1 MDIIVVSARRI
12 ILTAMISAILS
23 LVFQVSA
30 SAALR
35 HAQYANIDYDVVYVR
50 CPRGKEPVRHPALG
64 EDLLNWNGVNDIWL
78 SAANNIYQEPGCDL
92 VLHHSDI
99 NYGGGLPPGD
109 PGREEVLVDCDEND
123 STKPICTVADPN
135 VSFDGRSIIYAK
147 FLDTRTF
154 VGDIRN
160 GFNGLPNAGGWGA
173 APDHQQS
180 FMRIY
185 PNGDSPNGMYAER
198 IAARHLQPFD
208 APALIFRYDLDTNT
222 ETQVSPAPQFWAG
235 RAYPNVGPDWHSN
248 IPVMDTGPFYLPD
261 GRIGFTSNRASG
273 FYRFQL
279 FAMDP
284 DGKNLE
290 LIGYRAMNQQLHPTI
305 LMDGRIMYT
314 SFDAMLQKGQ
324 NNNYSLFTINP
335 DDSNPFI
342 LAGKHDPT
350 AFTYHFAT
358 QLSDGDIVTAI
369 YYDHNNGGMG
379 TLLRFPI
386 DPPGPDFYH
395 KGFIPGV
402 WQSGINMT
410 PFARVGQF
418 RLTPEADSG
427 DAPAQPYTNP
437 IDDWIHPYDGHTVTM
452 HGRFTHPAAAPDNGL
467 LVTYA
472 IGGAS
477 TMGWYGP
484 PLSSVQE
491 RLGKDAGIWLIPLEA
506 HSTRTI
512 GHIADDARIVV
523 DFPQYQE
530 IMARAVVPYSR
541 IYGIAH
547 PDIKPVTSDQGDQ
560 DPRLTAGQPFGLS
573 GAASLYDRE
582 TTSLNGTPWN
592 MQDGGG
598 FRSGRTYMN
607 LETSG
612 ADLAIYNNS
621 EIYGIRVVLPIPNYP
636 DGVSGGTEQSA
647 GQSHY
652 MRILGEFPVRKP
664 DGTPLD
670 AQGNPDTSFIVKI
683 PADTPFLFQT
693 LDKRGMALDIET
705 TSRNVAPGEQ
715 QLCSG
720 CHVHTREG
728 MDPYQSL
735 AKLDTAAPFGDF
747 SGDSAPLFASN
758 DSNGNPV
765 VQPAKDIY
773 SGIVPGVGSRKSFAV
788 DWVNDIAPIIQARC
802 ASCHAEGQPAQQLT
816 GLRLDGTT
824 QTYDLLITN
833 QYTREDGVQINSST
847 KPGDGLTNI
856 DAPGTDRITPRY
868 SCCTVS
874 RWISMD
880 SARSSMLVWALY
892 GERLDGRDPTTGL
905 PPASS
910 GVVVDQQGLD
920 HPEIWPKVA
929 EHAAYVSSMSEAEKR
944 LIARWIDIGAPKVN
958 VQDDLIRP
966 VMTLTP
972 VSSGDTISAVLVGV
986 WDDSAIDYTRFR
998 VTANGTDI
1006 TPTVTGTPDVIK
1018 VVLPTPVTPDNA
1030 DNQALS
1036 FEIWDKP
1043 DRSLSLV
1050 QPNVQAANRTH
1061 MDVTGR
1067 ALLRMANTSANHAPT
1082 ATMASITAPQGTSS
1096 QGVIPSVTDPDTG
1109 DSHLYSIVSQP
1120 KHGTAEVIN
1129 NRLVYTSAVD
1139 YLGPDSFTYQAT
1151 DLAGA
1156 SVEGTATVNVVL
1168 ASAINTNSGSDSNSN
1183 TPPDS
1188 GSGVATAATNGGGGV
1203 LGPWDLVLLFVLSWT
1218 WRAKQAPP
1226 RTRTTSTADRD

>member
-1 MDIIVVSARRI
+1 MKIIVT
-12 ILTAMISAILS
+12 LTRLTVVQVMMGAML
-23 LVFQVSA
+23 LLLFQVDA
-30 SAALR
+30 KGALR

-50 CPRGKEPVRHPALG
+50 CPRAKEPVLHPALG
-64 EDLLNWNGVNDIWL
+64 EELLNWNGVNDIWL
-78 SAANNIYQEPGCDL
+78 SATNNIYQEPGCDL
-92 VLHHSDI
+92 VLHHSDPA
-99 NYGGGLPPGD
+99 YGGGLPPGD
-109 PGREEVLVDCDEND
+109 PGREEVLVNCDEND
-123 STKPICTVADPN
+123 PTKPICTVADPN

-160 GFNGLPNAGGWGA
+160 GFFGLGNAGGWGM

-180 FMRIY
+180 FMRIF
-185 PNGDSPNGMYAER
+185 PNGDGPNGVYAQR
-198 IAARHLQPFD
+198 ISARHLQPFD
-208 APALIFRYDLDTNT
+208 APALIFRYDLDTHT
-222 ETQVSPAPQFWAG
+222 ETQVSPPPQFWAG

-290 LIGYRAMNQQLHPTI
+290 LIGYRAMNQQLHPAV

-324 NNNYSLFTINP
+324 NNQYSLFTINP

-342 LAGKHDPT
+342 LAGKHDST
-350 AFTYHFAT
+350 EFSYHFAT
-358 QLSDGDIVTAI
+358 QLSDGDIVTTI

-386 DPPGPDFYH
+386 DPPGPDFFH
-395 KGFIPGV
+395 KGYIPGV
-402 WQSGINMT
+402 WQPGTSMI

-418 RLTPEADSG
+418 TLTPEADAG
-427 DAPAQPYTNP
+427 DAPAQPYASP
-437 IDDWIHPYDGHTVTM
+437 ADDWVHPYDGHIVTM

-472 IGGAS
+472 IGAAS
-477 TMGWYGP
+477 TTGWYGP
-484 PLSSVQE
+484 PLSSVQQ
-491 RLGKDAGIWLIPLEA
+491 RIGKDAGIWLIPLEA

-541 IYGIAH
+541 IYGMAH
-547 PDIKPVTSDQGDQ
+547 PIIKPVTSDQGNQ
-560 DPRLTAGQPFGLS
+560 DPRLKAGEPFGLS
-573 GAASLYDRE
+573 GAATLYDRE

-592 MQDGGG
+592 MHDGGG

-607 LETSG
+607 LEVSG

-621 EIYGIRVVLPIPNYP
+621 EIYGIRVMLPIPNYP
-636 DGVSGGTEQSA
+636 DGVSGGTEKMA

-670 AQGNPDTSFIVKI
+670 GQGNPDTSFIVKI
-683 PADTPFLFQT
+683 PANTPFFFQT

-715 QLCSG
+715 QLCGG
-720 CHVHTREG
+720 CHVHTRDSL
-728 MDPYQSL
+728 DPFKSL
-735 AKLDTAAPFGDF
+735 AKLDTSAPYGDF
-747 SGDSAPLFASN
+747 SGNSAPLFASN
-758 DSNGNPV
+758 DAIGNPIV
-765 VQPAKDIY
+765 ETAEQIY
-773 SGIVPGVGSRKSFAV
+773 GGTVPGVASRRSFAV
-788 DWVNDIAPIIQARC
+788 DWDHGVSQVIQNRC

-816 GLRLDGTT
+816 GLRLDGTDK
-824 QTYDLLITN
+824 TYDLLITN
-833 QYTREDGVQINSST
+833 QYTREDGVVINADT
-847 KPGDGLTNI
+847 KPGDGLT
-856 DAPGTDRITPRY
+856 DLDTPGTDRITPRY

-874 RWISMD
+874 RWVAMD

-905 PPASS
+905 PPATS
-910 GVVVDQQGLD
+910 GVLVDNQGLD
-920 HPEIWPKVA
+920 HPEIWPKVT
-929 EHAAYVSSMSEAEKR
+929 EHAAYVSGMPESEKR
-944 LIARWIDIGAPKVN
+944 LIARWIDIGAPKTN

-972 VSSGDTISAVLVGV
+972 VGSGDSVSAVLVGV
-986 WDDSAIDYTRFR
+986 WDDSALDYSRFK
-998 VTANGTDI
+998 VTANGADI
-1006 TPTVTGTPDVIK
+1006 TPNITGTPEVIT
-1018 VVLPTPVTPDNA
+1018 VPLPTPVTPDNA
-1030 DNQALS
+1030 DTQAYT

-1067 ALLRMANTSANHAPT
+1067 ALLRMANASANHAPT
-1082 ATMASITAPQGTSS
+1082 ATSASIVAQSGVPTE
-1096 QGVIPSVTDPDTG
+1096 GVIPSVTDPDLG
-1109 DSHLYSIVSQP
+1109 DSHLFSIVTQP
-1120 KHGTAEVIN
+1120 DHGTATVVN
-1129 NRLVYTSAVD
+1129 NRLVYTSAPG
-1139 YLGPDSFTYQAT
+1139 YTGKDSFTFQAT

-1156 SVEGTATVNVVL
+1156 SVQGTASVTVGTAPVSNSPGGATQGTSSS
-1168 ASAINTNSGSDSNSN
+1168 ASAPKGGLGALGAAGLLLLS
-1183 TPPDS
+1183 
-1188 GSGVATAATNGGGGV
+1188 VAVAGRSFKTGRRP
-1203 LGPWDLVLLFVLSWT
+1203 LQF
-1218 WRAKQAPP
+1218 R
-1226 RTRTTSTADRD
+1226 RFY